1 MNSLVDSHC
10 HLYYEPYINDIQLTI
25 NECQKYNIKKMLSI
39 SVDFETSIANINI
52 AKKYP
57 EIYCTVGIH
66 PNSTLN
72 TAEKELDK
80 IESLINKTKKIIGI
94 GETGLDYY
102 REYNKENQCLFFT
115 RQIELAIKYNMPII
129 VHTREAENDTYN
141 ILKKFSD
148 KNLKIIIH
156 CFSGSDK
163 FALKCI
169 EMGCYISFSGNIT
182 FKNADNLRK
191 ICKMIDL
198 NKILIETDSPYLSP
212 VPFRGKKNRPSNVR
226 FVCEKIAQIKQIEFS
241 EVSSITTKN
250 FNQIFFNE

>member
-1 MNSLVDSHC
+1 MSSLIDSHC

-25 NECQKYNIKKMLSI
+25 NECQKYNVKKMLSI
-39 SVDFETSIANINI
+39 SVDIETSIANINI

-57 EIYCTVGIH
+57 EIYCAVGIH

-72 TAEKELDK
+72 MAEKELEK
-80 IESLINKTKKIIGI
+80 FENLINKTKKIIGI

-102 REYNKENQCLFFT
+102 RQHSKENQCLFFT

-129 VHTREAENDTYN
+129 VHTREAEIDTYN

-163 FALKCI
+163 FAHKCI

-212 VPFRGKKNRPSNVR
+212 VPFRGKKNHPSNVR
-226 FVCEKIAQIKQIEFS
+226 FVCEKIAQIKEIEFS
-241 EVSSITTKN
+241 EVSRITTKN
-250 FNQIFFNE
+250 FNEIFFNE

>member
-1 MNSLVDSHC
+1 
-10 HLYYEPYINDIQLTI
+10 
-25 NECQKYNIKKMLSI
+25 MLSI
-39 SVDFETSIANINI
+39 GVDLITSITNINI

-72 TAEKELDK
+72 LDEKELDK
-80 IESLINKTKKIIGI
+80 FESLINKSKKIIGI

-102 REYNKENQCLFFT
+102 REYSKEIQCLFFT

-198 NKILIETDSPYLSP
+198 NKILIETDSPYLTP
-212 VPFRGKKNRPSNVR
+212 VPFRGKK
-226 FVCEKIAQIKQIEFS
+226 IIHQM
-241 EVSSITTKN
+241 
-250 FNQIFFNE
+250 